1 MEHTKEE
8 IQKKFEALPND
19 VREAISSVDTSN
31 IIVDIGEKYELNHEQ
46 IDKLIYE
53 SGLVM
58 LAITHSDDF
67 LNKIRK
73 ELELSRDQA
82 EKIVKD
88 LNEKIFLKIRFS
100 LRKIYEENQKKPE
113 GNEFSD
119 DEDEFLDREKVL
131 NEIEN
136 PLGDHG
142 HVEKEKSIVENKLE
156 GVIKMPMAEKEIK
169 EEGGIDPY
177 REAV

>member
-53 SGLVM
+53 ENRMTSEQR
-58 LAITHSDDF
+58 
-67 LNKIRK
+67 NK
-73 ELELSRDQA
+73 ET
-82 EKIVKD
+82 
-88 LNEKIFLKIRFS
+88 
-100 LRKIYEENQKKPE
+100 
-113 GNEFSD
+113 
-119 DEDEFLDREKVL
+119 DEQDEFLDREKVL

>member
-1 MEHTKEE
+1 MTSEQRNKET
-8 IQKKFEALPND
+8 D
-19 VREAISSVDTSN
+19 
-31 IIVDIGEKYELNHEQ
+31 EQ
-46 IDKLIYE
+46 
-53 SGLVM
+53 
-58 LAITHSDDF
+58 
-67 LNKIRK
+67 
-73 ELELSRDQA
+73 
-82 EKIVKD
+82 
-88 LNEKIFLKIRFS
+88 
-100 LRKIYEENQKKPE
+100 
-113 GNEFSD
+113 
-119 DEDEFLDREKVL
+119 DEFLDREKVL